1 MSRPLRVTVLI
12 SGTGTNLKA
21 LIEACQSGRLSAE
34 IIHVIS
40 NVGSAAGLKWAAQ
53 AGIPTTVLEH
63 GRFPGREKFDR
74 ALALLM
80 ASGDPDLIVLAGF
93 MRIVGEPVLGP
104 FAGRIINLHPSLLPL
119 YPGLNTYQQALD
131 AGDRHHGSSMHF
143 VTSELD
149 GGPVISQVRIPIYD
163 DDDSGS
169 LRRRLAPEEHRLV
182 VATVELFEQ
191 RRVESADNHVFV
203 DGRQLERPM
212 QLNDRGILE
221 T

>member
-1 MSRPLRVTVLI
+1 MNRPPRVTVLI

-21 LIEACQSGRLSAE
+21 LIEARRSGRLSAD

-40 NVGSAAGLKWAAQ
+40 NVGSATGLKWAAE
-53 AGIPTTVLEH
+53 AGIPRTVLEH
-63 GRFPGREKFDR
+63 GRFAGRERFDR

-104 FAGRIINLHPSLLPL
+104 FAGRMINLHPSLLPL
-119 YPGLNTYQQALD
+119 YPGLDTYQQALE
-131 AGDRHHGSSMHF
+131 AGDRHHGSRLQF

-149 GGPVISQVRIPIYD
+149 GGPVISQVRIPIHD
-163 DDDSGS
+163 DDDAAS
-169 LRRRLAPEEHRLV
+169 LQRRLAPEEHRLV
-182 VATVELFEQ
+182 VATVELFENS
-191 RRVESADNHVFV
+191 RVECADGHVIV
-203 DGRQLERPM
+203 DGRKLERPM

-221 T
+221 P